1 MNPRYLKLTAYS
13 VCLAGAAGVWLW
25 AGLAVRADFPA
36 WWVVGLSIGA
46 CLFVWQFGLQAPRIG
61 LISMERVPQIG
72 LLLVFSPA
80 VAASICAV
88 ASLLWPLLNRGYSQG
103 SQTVAAL
110 RGLHNAAMTAL
121 MLLVAGHAY
130 VAAGGRHPLISLS
143 LADVVPLLAMAL
155 AAQLVNVILMIL
167 FFRFDGRDVRRIVT
181 PAYALSDLIFVPAGV
196 LAALLYNQG
205 MQSTFALFCA
215 LMVLFVLSFN
225 GIGHTLSA
233 AQRGPL
239 ARLFNVGRALH
250 GARRIDELGERILA
264 ETTALFRFDEFY
276 LVLVDRARQLLEM
289 RVHERRGERLTGRTK
304 PVDAGLFGWVVE
316 TGEPVLVEDW
326 SRAPEVLRQR
336 VEQTEK
342 ETGSFIIVPL
352 IERGTIIGL
361 LSVQHTDPGVYSTA
375 DLHLMK
381 QLAEQVAAAIADALA
396 FEDLENYRKNLEER
410 VAQRTRDLEKASVEK
425 ERLIAAL
432 RERSLALE
440 REAQE
445 DALTGLANR
454 RFFGKRLA
462 AEIEVAQ
469 AVSQPL
475 TLAIA
480 DLDGFKTVNDRLG
493 HPIGDEAL
501 RQSAALMRGLCRES
515 DLVARIGGDEFAL
528 VFPATTR
535 EIGIDLCEKLRSA
548 LDAHHWHEI
557 HPELRVSVSIG
568 LTQWDGAAKLDELV
582 EAADTQLYI
591 AKLSGRN
598 RVA

>member
-13 VCLAGAAGVWLW
+13 LCLVAAATVWLS
-25 AGLAVRADFPA
+25 AGLAARADFPA
-36 WWVVGLSIGA
+36 VWVIGLCIGA

-88 ASLLWPLLNRGYSQG
+88 ASLLWPLLNRAYSQG
-103 SQTVAAL
+103 SWTVAAL
-110 RGLHNAAMTAL
+110 RGMHNAAMTAL
-121 MLLVAGHAY
+121 MLLAAGYAY
-130 VAAGGRHPLISLS
+130 LAVGGRHPLSSLVS
-143 LADVVPLLAMAL
+143 ADAVPLIVMAVT
-155 AAQLVNVILMIL
+155 AQTVNVVLMAL
-167 FFRFDGRDVRRIVT
+167 FFRFDGRDVRRILT
-181 PAYALSDLIFVPAGV
+181 PAYALSDLTFVPAAV
-196 LAALLYNQG
+196 LAAMLYNAG
-205 MQSTFALFCA
+205 THSAFALFCA
-215 LMVLFVLSFN
+215 LMVLFVLSFH

-239 ARLFNVGRALH
+239 ARLFDVGRALH
-250 GARRIDELGERILA
+250 GARRIDELGDRILA

-276 LVLVDRARQLLEM
+276 LVLVDRERQVLDM
-289 RVHERRGERLTGRTK
+289 RVHERRGERMTGRTK
-304 PVDAGLFGWVVE
+304 PIDAGLFGWVVE
-316 TGEPVLVEDW
+316 TAEPVLVEDW
-326 SRAPEVLRQR
+326 TSAPEALRER
-336 VEQTEK
+336 VEKTDK

-352 IERGTIIGL
+352 IEQGAIIGL
-361 LSVQHTDPGVYSTA
+361 LSVQHTNAGVYSAA

-381 QLAEQVAAAIADALA
+381 QVAEQVAAAMADALA
-396 FEDLENYRKNLEER
+396 FEDLENYRKGLEER
-410 VAQRTRDLEKASVEK
+410 VMERTRDLEKASVEK

-432 RERSLALE
+432 RERSLKLE

-535 EIGIDLCEKLRSA
+535 EAGVDLCEKLRSA